1 MAASTS
7 LGGVKTRPHRGTL
20 SAAFALLPILIVILL
35 MLPEP
40 VALAASSVL
49 EIEPPSEADAH
60 HPSATPSEKILSRD
74 KADDRDDSAGAANK
88 TAQAAKDEQSKD
100 ADDSDDSDDIDAT
113 SNHAAASG
121 GNAKSHDDA
130 DDDDDDDDD
139 DQVASKN
146 SSVPGTAAAADSSAV
161 GNDKSSTSV
170 QRDDADDDSDDD
182 DDDDEVAHAP
192 VVKDGPGLETRVD
205 RETDSD
211 GNDTIT
217 TSTVASTF
225 VGDYLVGLRKDV
237 VAAHDPLGSERA
249 EASLISIHKD
259 LSETFALSGAF
270 GSYRTL
276 NYNDF
281 VGSFQAQWHAGDW
294 SISAGITRDLLA
306 KSAQS
311 IRSNIRQTDFGLIAS
326 YDLTKHLS
334 SDFEFHHRIYSDGNS
349 SNDLA
354 FSPVYEFAL
363 EKSQFDVGYSFN
375 YRSFAMK
382 AEHGYYDPRR
392 LISNG
397 LIATWKFDHD
407 GYYGNVEAS
416 EGRADIKGASGG
428 LGAANSA
435 MCTSMVATLG
445 LRPRK
450 DMVVEGYWGG
460 EWSAGWSSNALGL
473 KIRYSF

>member
-1 MAASTS
+1 MSIRCRAFSRGEMPASTS

-20 SAAFALLPILIVILL
+20 SVAFALLPILIVILL
-35 MLPEP
+35 MLPGP
-40 VALAASSVL
+40 VAFAGSSIL
-49 EIEPPSEADAH
+49 EIEPPSDADAH
-60 HPSATPSEKILSRD
+60 HSSASSNRQISNND
-74 KADDRDDSAGAANK
+74 QDDA
-88 TAQAAKDEQSKD
+88 
-100 ADDSDDSDDIDAT
+100 DDIDAA
-113 SNHAAASG
+113 SNHAAANG

-161 GNDKSSTSV
+161 GNDKSSTSA

-182 DDDDEVAHAP
+182 DDDDDEVAHAP
-192 VVKDGPGLETRVD
+192 AVKDGPGLETRVD

-211 GNDTIT
+211 RNDTIT
-217 TSTVASTF
+217 TSTVASAF
-225 VGDYLVGLRKDV
+225 VGDYLIGLRKDV

-276 NYNDF
+276 RYNDF

-294 SISAGITRDLLA
+294 SISAGIARDLLA

-311 IRSNIRQTDFGLIAS
+311 IRSNIRQTDFGLTAS

-382 AEHGYYDPRR
+382 ANHGYYDPRR
-392 LISNG
+392 LMSNG
-397 LIATWKFDHD
+397 LTATWKFDREQ
-407 GYYGNVEAS
+407 YYGNFEAS
-416 EGRADIKGASGG
+416 EGHADIKGAAGG

-435 MCTSMVATLG
+435 MCTSIVATMG
-445 LRPRK
+445 LRPSK
-450 DMVVEGYWGG
+450 DVSVEGYWGG
-460 EWSAGWSSNALGL
+460 EWSAAWSSNALGL

>member
-1 MAASTS
+1 MPASTS
-7 LGGVKTRPHRGTL
+7 PGGVKTRPHRGTL
-20 SAAFALLPILIVILL
+20 SAAFALLPILIVVLL

-40 VALAASSVL
+40 VALAGSSVL

-60 HPSATPSEKILSRD
+60 HPSASSNRQVSNSD
-74 KADDRDDSAGAANK
+74 QDDA
-88 TAQAAKDEQSKD
+88 
-100 ADDSDDSDDIDAT
+100 DDIDAT
-113 SNHAAASG
+113 SNHAAANG

-161 GNDKSSTSV
+161 GNDKSSTSA

-182 DDDDEVAHAP
+182 DDDDDDEVAHAP
-192 VVKDGPGLETRVD
+192 AVKDGPGLETRVD

-211 GNDTIT
+211 RNDTIT
-217 TSTVASTF
+217 TSTVASAF

-259 LSETFALSGAF
+259 LSETFALNGAF

-276 NYNDF
+276 RYDDF
-281 VGSFQAQWHAGDW
+281 IGSFQAQWHAGDW
-294 SISAGITRDLLA
+294 SISAGIARDLLA

-311 IRSNIRQTDFGLIAS
+311 IRSNIRQTDFGLTAS

-363 EKSQFDVGYSFN
+363 EKSQFDVGYSLN

-397 LIATWKFDHD
+397 LIATWKFDYD

-416 EGRADIKGASGG
+416 EGHADIKGASGG

-445 LRPRK
+445 LRPSK
-450 DMVVEGYWGG
+450 DMTVEGYWGG
-460 EWSAGWSSNALGL
+460 EWSAAWSSNALGL

>member
-1 MAASTS
+1 MSGFSRGEMPASTS
-7 LGGVKTRPHRGTL
+7 PGGVKAISYRGTV

-35 MLPEP
+35 MLPGP
-40 VALAASSVL
+40 VAFAGSSVL
-49 EIEPPSEADAH
+49 EIEPTLVGDAH
-60 HPSATPSEKILSRD
+60 HSSASSNRQASNSD
-74 KADDRDDSAGAANK
+74 QDDDD
-88 TAQAAKDEQSKD
+88 DDDD
-100 ADDSDDSDDIDAT
+100 ADAT
-113 SNHAAASG
+113 SSHAAAVG
-121 GNAKSHDDA
+121 GDAKSHDDA

-139 DQVASKN
+139 DQIASKN
-146 SSVPGTAAAADSSAV
+146 SSVPGTAAGVDSSAV
-161 GNDKSSTSV
+161 GNEKSSTLA
-170 QRDDADDDSDDD
+170 QRDDAEDDSGDDD
-182 DDDDEVAHAP
+182 DDDDNQVAHAP

-211 GNDTIT
+211 RNDTIM
-217 TSTVASTF
+217 TSTVASAY

-237 VAAHDPLGSERA
+237 VAAHDPVGNERA
-249 EASLISIHKD
+249 EASLISIHKG

-270 GSYRTL
+270 GTYQTL
-276 NYNDF
+276 HYKDL

-294 SISAGITRDLLA
+294 SISAVIARNMLA
-306 KSAQS
+306 TSAQS
-311 IRSNIRQTDFGLIAS
+311 IRSNIRQTDFGMIAS

-354 FSPVYEFAL
+354 FSPVYEFAF

-375 YRSFAMK
+375 YKSFAMK
-382 AEHGYYDPRR
+382 AENGYYDPRR

-397 LIATWKFDHD
+397 LTATWKFDHD

-416 EGRADIKGASGG
+416 EGHADIKGAAGG

-450 DMVVEGYWGG
+450 DVSFEGYFGG
-460 EWSAGWSSNALGL
+460 EWSAAWSSNALGL

>member
-1 MAASTS
+1 MPALTS
-7 LGGVKTRPHRGTL
+7 QGGVKAVLHRGTL
-20 SAAFALLPILIVILL
+20 SVAFALLPLLIVILL
-35 MLPEP
+35 MLPGP
-40 VALAASSVL
+40 AAFAGSSVL
-49 EIEPPSEADAH
+49 EIEPTLDPDARH
-60 HPSATPSEKILSRD
+60 SSASSNRQVSNID
-74 KADDRDDSAGAANK
+74 QDDDD
-88 TAQAAKDEQSKD
+88 D
-100 ADDSDDSDDIDAT
+100 ADAT
-113 SNHAAASG
+113 SNHAAAIG
-121 GNAKSHDDA
+121 VNAKSHDDA

-146 SSVPGTAAAADSSAV
+146 SAVPGTAAAADSSAV
-161 GNDKSSTSV
+161 GNEKSSTSA
-170 QRDDADDDSDDD
+170 QRDDANDDSDDD
-182 DDDDEVAHAP
+182 NDDDDEEVAHAP

-211 GNDTIT
+211 RNDTIM
-217 TSTVASTF
+217 TSTVASAF

-237 VAAHDPLGSERA
+237 VAAHDPLGDERA
-249 EASLISIHKD
+249 EQSLISIHKD

-270 GSYRTL
+270 GTYQTL
-276 NYNDF
+276 HYNDL

-294 SISAGITRDLLA
+294 SISAGIARDLLA
-306 KSAQS
+306 KTAQS

-375 YRSFAMK
+375 YKSFAMK

-397 LIATWKFDHD
+397 LTATWKFDHD

-416 EGRADIKGASGG
+416 EGHADIKDAAGG

-435 MCTSMVATLG
+435 MCTSMVATMG

-450 DMVVEGYWGG
+450 DVTVEGYWGG
-460 EWSAGWSSNALGL
+460 EWSAAWSSNALGL